1 MRPTGVLFL
10 VCAAAIALFA
20 SGAVSGVAHAHELRP
35 AYLEINR
42 AGDLKTADIRYD
54 LVWKVPKR
62 QGRPLSV
69 EPQFPPDCAIDGQ
82 PQRLNDPT
90 TLRVKFALVCEEPL
104 VGRPIRFEGLD
115 GTLTDVLIRATTGD
129 KVQTA
134 RATPQEPSVVLDQG
148 PQASGAGWTYF
159 WLGVEHILM
168 GYDHLLFVLALLFL
182 ITGFRRLIE
191 TITAFTVSH
200 SLTLGM
206 TAMGWVSL
214 PSAPVEAIIALSI
227 VFLARE
233 VAIRA
238 LAGDD
243 HVPRL
248 SERLPWVV
256 AFAFGLLHGFGF
268 AGALQEIGLP
278 EGAVLVALL
287 TFNLGVE
294 AGQILFVLAAGSV
307 LAAVSRVASRR
318 LVELPITYGIGIVS
332 CVWLIERLPL

>member
-1 MRPTGVLFL
+1 MKPAQSLFL
-10 VCAAAIALFA
+10 ACAVITAVLVSAGTFTIA
-20 SGAVSGVAHAHELRP
+20 SAHELRP
-35 AYLEINR
+35 AYLEINTPDESD
-42 AGDLKTADIRYD
+42 ATEARYD

-69 EPQFPPDCAIDGQ
+69 EPQFPPDCVIDGQ
-82 PQRLNDPT
+82 PQRLNDAT
-90 TLRVKFALVCEEPL
+90 TLRVKFAVVCEASL

-115 GTLTDVLIRATTGD
+115 GTLTDVLVRATTAG

-134 RATPQEPSVVLDQG
+134 RATPQDPLIVLSQG

-200 SLTLGM
+200 SLTLGL

-238 LAGDD
+238 LAGEN

-294 AGQILFVLAAGSV
+294 AGQILFVLAAGTV
-307 LAAVSRVASRR
+307 LAIFSQVASRR
-318 LVELPITYGIGIVS
+318 LIELPVTYGIGIVS